1 MILITRPIDDA
12 VELQQELKK
21 KKISSLIDP
30 LTSFKFQNRKIKFS
44 DTYVYICASQRCVVS
59 LTRIKNIKIF
69 VSSLLEKKLQDD
81 LRKIILKIF

>member
-12 VELQQELKK
+12 VELHQELKK

-44 DTYVYICASQRCVVS
+44 DAHIYICASQRCVVS
-59 LTRIKNIKIF
+59 LTRIKNINNIRII
-69 VSSLLEKKLQDD
+69 VVGKKVA
-81 LRKIILKIF
+81 RRLKENNFKNI